1 MHFSLSDL
9 DWRRSFLHSVIVLL
23 CVVLNN
29 SWSKLFD
36 SIMLVNCLVL
46 PPQLVVT
53 PLIYLLI
60 ELYRCYILWLFL
72 LSLYKLWCL
81 YTAARSGG
89 SDHSH
94 WAFTWPMTAFLLLN
108 LHELLLLLTH
118 LKLYDPSTTSSL
130 VSVTFL
136 FKLESISRSVTYIFK
151 YSLSLSMY
159 LLLRL
164 NLHSIAELCLFEHQ
178 TRRLLLL
185 LLLL

>member
-1 MHFSLSDL
+1 
-9 DWRRSFLHSVIVLL
+9 
-23 CVVLNN
+23 
-29 SWSKLFD
+29 
-36 SIMLVNCLVL
+36 MLVNCLVL

-94 WAFTWPMTAFLLLN
+94 WAFSWPMTAFLLLN
-108 LHELLLLLTH
+108 LHELLLLLIH

-136 FKLESISRSVTYIFK
+136 FKLESISSSVTYIFK

-185 LLLL
+185 LLQL